1 MQHVIQIFIK
11 GAKVKKSFL
20 FFIMLI
26 VTSSFIYSDVYIKRE
41 VHTDSY
47 YEDGLMHPAVDRVIE
62 TWIGNK
68 KMAYISKSRIII
80 VDLNKNLMFF
90 INKNEK
96 TYVEIPLPFELA
108 KVVTKQIAPD
118 LQYSAFNGTV
128 ETTKESKTIGR
139 WKCRCYNIN
148 GSGPYGREIK
158 AWVYPTPPFDMDTYN
173 KMNINVLKLHNY
185 DGNFIKEM
193 QKIKGIEIRLDE
205 TVYFRGSIRKRT
217 DKILEISKK
226 TPKTIPY
233 SIPPGYKKRDK
244 LSHQDLEQ
252 DNLHL
257 FLRYPVK
264 I

>member
-1 MQHVIQIFIK
+1 M
-11 GAKVKKSFL
+11 KKSLL
-20 FFIMLI
+20 FFIILI
-26 VTSSFIYSDVYIKRE
+26 VMSSFIYSDVYIKRE

-68 KMAYISKSRIII
+68 KMAYISNSRIII

-118 LQYSAFNGTV
+118 LQYSTFSGTV
-128 ETTKESKTIGR
+128 KATKESRTIAR

-148 GSGPYGREIK
+148 GSRPYGREIK
-158 AWVYPTPPFDMDTYN
+158 AWVHPTPPFDVDTYN

-185 DGNFIKEM
+185 DSNFIKEM
-193 QKIKGIEIRLDE
+193 QKIRGIEIRLDE

-217 DKILEISKK
+217 DRILEISKK
-226 TPKTIPY
+226 TPKTISY
-233 SIPPGYKKRDK
+233 SIPAGYKKKDK

-252 DNLHL
+252 DNLIL
-257 FLRYPVK
+257 FLLYPVK

>member
-1 MQHVIQIFIK
+1 M
-11 GAKVKKSFL
+11 KKSFL

-47 YEDGLMHPAVDRVIE
+47 YEDGFMHPAVDRVIE

-68 KMAYISKSRIII
+68 KMAYISNSRIII

-96 TYVEIPLPFELA
+96 TYLEIPLPFELA

-118 LQYSAFNGTV
+118 LQFLAFSGTV

-139 WKCRCYNIN
+139 WRCRRYNIN
-148 GSGPYGREIK
+148 GSGPYVREIK
-158 AWVYPTPPFDMDTYN
+158 AWVYPNPPFDMDTYN

-185 DGNFIKEM
+185 DSNFIKEM
-193 QKIKGIEIRLDE
+193 QKIKGIEIGLDE
-205 TVYFRGSIRKRT
+205 IVYFRGSTRKRT
-217 DKILEISKK
+217 NRILEISKK

-233 SIPPGYKKRDK
+233 SIPAGYEKRDK
-244 LSHQDLEQ
+244 LCYQDLEQ

>member
-1 MQHVIQIFIK
+1 M
-11 GAKVKKSFL
+11 KKFLL
-20 FFIMLI
+20 FFIILI
-26 VTSSFIYSDVYIKRE
+26 ATSSFIYSDVYIKRE
-41 VHTDSY
+41 VHTESY

-68 KMAYISKSRIII
+68 KMAYISNSRIII

-118 LQYSAFNGTV
+118 LQYSTFSGTV
-128 ETTKESKTIGR
+128 KATKESKTIAR

-148 GSGPYGREIK
+148 GSRPYGREIK
-158 AWVYPTPPFDMDTYN
+158 AWVHPTPPFDVDTYN

-185 DGNFIKEM
+185 DSNFIKEM
-193 QKIKGIEIRLDE
+193 QKIRGIEIRLDE

-226 TPKTIPY
+226 TPKTISY
-233 SIPPGYKKRDK
+233 SVPAGYKKKDK

-252 DNLHL
+252 DNLIL
-257 FLRYPVK
+257 FLLYPVK

>member
-1 MQHVIQIFIK
+1 M
-11 GAKVKKSFL
+11 KKFLL

-26 VTSSFIYSDVYIKRE
+26 VTFSFIYSDVYIKRE

-62 TWIGNK
+62 IWIGNK
-68 KMAYISKSRIII
+68 KMAYVSDSRIII

-108 KVVTKQIAPD
+108 KVVTEQIGPD
-118 LQYSAFNGTV
+118 LQFLAFNGTV

-139 WKCRCYNIN
+139 WICRCYNIN
-148 GSGPYGREIK
+148 GSGPYVREIK
-158 AWVYPTPPFDMDTYN
+158 AWVHPTPPFDMDTYN

-185 DGNFIKEM
+185 DSNFIKET

-205 TVYFRGSIRKRT
+205 TVYFRGSARKRT

-233 SIPPGYKKRDK
+233 SVPAGYRKKDK

>member
-1 MQHVIQIFIK
+1 M
-11 GAKVKKSFL
+11 KKFLL
-20 FFIMLI
+20 FFIILI
-26 VTSSFIYSDVYIKRE
+26 ATSSFIYSDVYIKRE
-41 VHTDSY
+41 VHTESY

-68 KMAYISKSRIII
+68 KMAYISNSRIII

-118 LQYSAFNGTV
+118 LQYSTFSGTV
-128 ETTKESKTIGR
+128 KATKESKTIGR
-139 WKCRCYNIN
+139 WKCRCYNIS
-148 GSGPYGREIK
+148 GSRPYGREIK
-158 AWVYPTPPFDMDTYN
+158 AWVHPTPPFDMDTYN

-185 DGNFIKEM
+185 DSNFIKEM
-193 QKIKGIEIRLDE
+193 QKIRGIEIRLDE

-226 TPKTIPY
+226 TPKTISY
-233 SIPPGYKKRDK
+233 SVPAGYKKKDK

-252 DNLHL
+252 DNLIL
-257 FLRYPVK
+257 FLLYPVK